1 MSPTAFIRRP
11 RQLTTAAYICAVLA
25 FFALVYVAEWVP
37 GLLPYSPNLA
47 HSMSPVASV
56 AFPLTFVLI
65 AVLAVLTAL
74 LLWRVNRLALVSLA
88 SLWFVIA
95 SSATYSCTQLRESCG
110 PRGTL
115 SIAFLILCGVVLF
128 HGLLRNWPKRE

>member
-1 MSPTAFIRRP
+1 MSPPAFIKRP
-11 RQLTTAAYICAVLA
+11 RQPTATAYICAVLA

-37 GLLPYSPNLA
+37 GFLPYSPNLA
-47 HSMSPVASV
+47 HSMGPVGSV
-56 AFPLTFVLI
+56 AFPLTFVPI

-88 SLWFVIA
+88 LLWFVIS
-95 SSATYSCTQLRESCG
+95 SSATYSCTQLRTSCG

-128 HGLLRNWPKRE
+128 RWLLRNWPERE